1 LLRQNSLDTAS
12 AKEAA
17 DIAEY
22 ARYNEVKKVTLSHTL
37 TLTLTLTRMA
47 ILDPEPDPHIR
58 VIEEWLPYA
67 TSYCKTKIL

>member
-37 TLTLTLTRMA
+37 TLPLTLTRKA
-47 ILDPEPDPHIR
+47 IL
-58 VIEEWLPYA
+58 
-67 TSYCKTKIL
+67 